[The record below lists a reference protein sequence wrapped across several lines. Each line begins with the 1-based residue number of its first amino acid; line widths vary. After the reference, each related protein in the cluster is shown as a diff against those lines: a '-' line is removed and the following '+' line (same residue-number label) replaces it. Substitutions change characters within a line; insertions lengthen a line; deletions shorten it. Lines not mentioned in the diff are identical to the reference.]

1 MELAQACESRPIR
14 ADWAFRLGSLETGA
28 TTVNRDAAEIDSM
41 RKCMCFVNIKLKNEH
56 YIGPLISSD
65 TRTEPVETEKQV
77 CRDIMIFLWQHL
89 VETRCLW
96 PSGL

>member
-28 TTVNRDAAEIDSM
+28 TTVNRDAAEMDSM

-56 YIGPLISSD
+56 YIEPLISSD
-65 TRTEPVETEKQV
+65 TRTEPVKTKTNV
-77 CRDIMIFLWQHL
+77 
-89 VETRCLW
+89 
-96 PSGL
+96 